1 MTNENITTAKTAD
14 LPTYA
19 TARKAVDSCLNAYQD
34 SKQFSDSDS
43 LNAWQGITEG
53 VQIRD
58 YALGAIG
65 LTLNSPQDSIY
76 FIKSLIEKHGENAP
90 LLSLLGAYTYEAQDS
105 AGALIVLNKAL
116 ELDDSHSLTK
126 LLMRVMHAGWPCES
140 FVSMRN
146 ELHPKV
152 TEGLAA
158 LSRRKVGN
166 E

>member
-1 MTNENITTAKTAD
+1 MTNENYTIVKTAD
-14 LPTYA
+14 LPIYS
-19 TARKAVDSCLNAYQD
+19 TARKAVDSCLVSYLMSNEFTD
-34 SKQFSDSDS
+34 TDS
-43 LNAWQGITEG
+43 LSAWQGITFG

-76 FIKSLIEKHGENAP
+76 FIKSLIEKHGESAP
-90 LLSLLGAYTYEAQDS
+90 LLSLLGAYTYEAGDS
-105 AGALIVLNKAL
+105 AGAVIVLNKAL
-116 ELDDSHSLTK
+116 ALDDSHSLSR
-126 LLMRVMHAGWPCES
+126 LLMRVMYAGWPCES
-140 FVSMRN
+140 FIAMRN

-152 TEGLAA
+152 VEGLST